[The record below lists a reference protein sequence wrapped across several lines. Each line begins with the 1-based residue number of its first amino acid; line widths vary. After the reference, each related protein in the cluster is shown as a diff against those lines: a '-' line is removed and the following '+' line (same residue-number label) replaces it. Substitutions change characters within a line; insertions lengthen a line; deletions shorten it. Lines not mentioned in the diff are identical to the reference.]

1 MAYKGHMKDGVV
13 VLDETADLPEGARV
27 DVRPVA
33 PPEGTHHP
41 DVERFAGVTPPAQE
55 AGAREEYFAH
65 LRTKH
70 Q

>member
-1 MAYKGHMKDGVV
+1 MAYKGHMKGGVV
-13 VLDETADLPEGARV
+13 VLDETADLPEGTRV

-33 PPEGTHHP
+33 PPRGTHHP
-41 DVERFAGVTPPAQE
+41 DVERFAGVIPPDQE
-55 AGAREEYFAH
+55 FDTGEAYLSH